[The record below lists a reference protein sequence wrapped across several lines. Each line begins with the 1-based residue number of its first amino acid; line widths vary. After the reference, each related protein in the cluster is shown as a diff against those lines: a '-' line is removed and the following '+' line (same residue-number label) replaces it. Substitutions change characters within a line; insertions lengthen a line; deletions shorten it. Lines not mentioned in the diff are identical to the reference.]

1 LQIAEPSDSGGTSES
16 CNLKVL
22 NNNLPASPSQSVMP
36 SRERVRVVLV
46 VDDHDDTRALLRYV
60 FEGHG
65 YQVIEA
71 TDGDDA
77 VTIAQQQRPDV
88 IVMDASLKRVDGFE
102 ATRRIRRIPS
112 ISHLPIVFL
121 SGHAQQ
127 KTRVDAIASG
137 ANDYLVK
144 PVSLE
149 QLERSVE
156 FQIAAVAAERVART
170 D

>member
-1 LQIAEPSDSGGTSES
+1 
-16 CNLKVL
+16 
-22 NNNLPASPSQSVMP
+22 MP
-36 SRERVRVVLV
+36 TRERVVMV

-71 TDGDDA
+71 TDGEDA
-77 VTIAQQQRPDV
+77 VTIALQQQPDV

-102 ATRRIRRIPS
+102 ATRRIRGIPS

-127 KTRVDAIASG
+127 KARVDAMESG

-144 PVSLE
+144 PVSLD

-156 FQIAAVAAERVART
+156 HLIDAVAAERVARL